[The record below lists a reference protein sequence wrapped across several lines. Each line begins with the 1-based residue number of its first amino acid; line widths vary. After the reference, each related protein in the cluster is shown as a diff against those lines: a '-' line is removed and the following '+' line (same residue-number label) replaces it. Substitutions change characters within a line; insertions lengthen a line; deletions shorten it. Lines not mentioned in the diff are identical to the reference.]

1 MIPFLSRAVFLKL
14 PAGLALLL
22 SVAIT
27 AQVFEKGKI
36 LDSVLVENS
45 DKESY
50 ALYVPNSLSDSKPA
64 PIIFV
69 FDPGARGRVGVQPF
83 ISSSEKY
90 GAIVVCSNN
99 SRNNT
104 YEKNFE
110 IANRL
115 FSSVFPDFYV
125 DEEKMFISGFS
136 GGSRLASAIAVLT
149 NKFSGVIGC
158 GAGFSNSLLHQPKP
172 TNQGFVYA
180 GICGDQDMN
189 YIEMLRN
196 KDFLEKFKFTNTL
209 FSFNGNHRWPD
220 AKQIEAAFDWVF
232 LMVSPQHLEKG
243 VQQWFDANYSMA
255 NRLKEK
261 DQIIL
266 AEQVYERIL
275 ETKIDNPILD
285 AVQTEHKELITS
297 KSYLSEK
304 KTFEKVLDLETKL
317 FKKLRDKFRSSKKS
331 TKSVNMKSWEKELSK
346 LSSYEGKKHYS
357 KMVYRIKFMLYA
369 AAAESQNLNFNTPTA
384 QQIQFYN
391 ALQNIIYPK

>member
-285 AVQTEHKELITS
+285 AVQTEHKKLITS